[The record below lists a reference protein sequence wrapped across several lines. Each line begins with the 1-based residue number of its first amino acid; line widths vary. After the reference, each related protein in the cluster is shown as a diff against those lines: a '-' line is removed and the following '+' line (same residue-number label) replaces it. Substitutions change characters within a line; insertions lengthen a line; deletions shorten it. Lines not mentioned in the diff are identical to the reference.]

1 MLSKLHRLCKIVAV
15 TTLWIWM
22 CLTMTVCHQRSHARV
37 ATSGTKTLW
46 RQQLRGGH
54 LGYTRCMPRN
64 PFTYDRDETH
74 DQSSEFG
81 FGRGHFPDPRIDF
94 SDGGIRSMIPI
105 ADPDQDAQF
114 LELMAIRR
122 MDLADPQ
129 DQPSPYVAGNTDRY
143 GAQPPLVRERRTPT
157 FKPYPLPRRSRMQR
171 HW

>member
-1 MLSKLHRLCKIVAV
+1 MWVLRMLVS
-15 TTLWIWM
+15 
-22 CLTMTVCHQRSHARV
+22 TVCLCRTSHHTARV
-37 ATSGTKTLW
+37 LSMVKVARATHHPHKRLAGSWGRLA
-46 RQQLRGGH
+46 
-54 LGYTRCMPRN
+54 YMPRN